1 MRWVRQ
7 RGLRWI
13 GNSLMVVGIL
23 LFLSTGAYYAYSF
36 YSLNQIESFGETA
49 PAAEAALPESFDP
62 ALAPEDG
69 DEKSSLGS
77 FLISAPG
84 ESRTISPQVGTI
96 GDDVP
101 WEGLAY
107 WPLGVFPA
115 NRIIIPAIEVDSRV
129 VELGIVFEDGEWQ
142 WERPVHAVGHLKGTA
157 DPGQPGNIVMSGH
170 ISSPIRGEGQ
180 VFKRLP
186 EIKLDDVVVL
196 YTPIRAFAYQVV
208 AKKVVLP
215 TELSVLKPT
224 PDETLTLITCV
235 PDYIYSHRLIV
246 TAKRIGPLN

>member
-1 MRWVRQ
+1 MSWVR
-7 RGLRWI
+7 RWGLRWM
-13 GNSLMVVGIL
+13 GNGLMVAGVLL
-23 LFLSTGAYYAYSF
+23 LFATGAYYAYSY
-36 YSLNQIESFGETA
+36 YSLNQIESFGETDIEI
-49 PAAEAALPESFDP
+49 EATLPENLAGALTP
-62 ALAPEDG
+62 ASS
-69 DEKSSLGS
+69 DETSLLDSG
-77 FLISAPG
+77 LTSAPG
-84 ESRTISPQVGTI
+84 ESRTIGLRVGTY

-107 WPLGVFPA
+107 GPLGVFPA

-157 DPGQPGNIVMSGH
+157 DPGQTGNIVMSGH

-196 YTPIRAFAYQVV
+196 YTPIRVFAYQVV

-246 TAKRIGPLN
+246 TAKRIGPIN

>member
-1 MRWVRQ
+1 MGN
-7 RGLRWI
+7 GLLVA
-13 GNSLMVVGIL
+13 GVLL
-23 LFLSTGAYYAYSF
+23 LFTTGAYYAYSF
-36 YSLNQIESFGETA
+36 YSLSQIESFGETDLVV
-49 PAAEAALPESFDP
+49 EDTLPENLAS
-62 ALAPEDG
+62 ALAPTSG
-69 DEKSSLGS
+69 DETSLLSS
-77 FLISAPG
+77 FLASTPG
-84 ESRTISPQVGTI
+84 ESRALVPKPSTI

-107 WPLGVFPA
+107 GPLEIYPA

-129 VELGIVFEDGEWQ
+129 VELGIIFEDGEWQ

-157 DPGQPGNIVMSGH
+157 DPGQTGNIVMSGH

-186 EIKLDDVVVL
+186 EIKVDDVVVL

-246 TAKRIGPLN
+246 TAKRIGPIN